1 VSQVEGDDAAEGDG
15 VGRDARD
22 GTKNPEARDEA
33 ATTEDLDDAMR
44 NVARDEI
51 EDVDEIYCNPEV

>member
-22 GTKNPEARDEA
+22 GTKNPEAGTRPLRKRIW
-33 ATTEDLDDAMR
+33 TMQCGTL
-44 NVARDEI
+44 
-51 EDVDEIYCNPEV
+51 PEMK